1 MDLLKNLVFIAA
13 LAVVAGGVYILLT
26 NNTPVKAPQGFEGWT
41 SQTNAPKIEMP
52 SLPSASASMPGSSLN
67 MNAPMGMPS
76 GQPAMPGMPST
87 APNPMEAPPFRSNP
101 PPASIPG
108 GEAPRFAA
116 PAASYPNGTVG
127 AMAPAASSAGGQ
139 PFPAD
144 MAPPFA
150 ATNPPPG
157 ALASV
162 SPWNAPPSNAPPSN
176 VPPMAIAPI
185 NPPAAAPQSSGVRRE
200 FAGYIQEALRTIEKG
215 NLLEAL
221 QSLSGFYGNPR
232 LTSEE
237 DRQLT
242 HLLDQVAGAVIYS
255 REHHLEP
262 PYTVQPGE
270 TLPQIA
276 ERFDVPWELLAKING
291 IRDPNHLQPGQQ
303 LKVVRGPFDAV
314 VRLDRMELTLMLHG
328 RYAGRFR
335 IGVGQDQPVMAGAH
349 LVKSKIQN
357 PTYYGNGQVIDADNP
372 NNPLGER
379 LIDLGSRTSIH
390 GTNDPQSIGRTGGP
404 GTIRL
409 TNQDVEDVFDILSI
423 GSRVTIQR

>member
-26 NNTPVKAPQGFEGWT
+26 TNSQVKAPQGLENWS
-41 SQTNAPKIEMP
+41 SQSNSPKIEMP
-52 SLPSASASMPGSSLN
+52 PLPSASASMPGSSLH
-67 MNAPMGMPS
+67 MNAPLGMPS
-76 GQPAMPGMPST
+76 VQSTMPGMQPT
-87 APNPMEAPPFRSNP
+87 APGTAEAPPFRPTP

-108 GEAPRFAA
+108 SEAPRFAS
-116 PAASYPNGTVG
+116 PATGYPPG
-127 AMAPAASSAGGQ
+127 AVDSMAPPASNTGNQ
-139 PFPAD
+139 PLPPD

-150 ATNPPPG
+150 AMNPPPT
-157 ALASV
+157 ASV
-162 SPWNAPPSNAPPSN
+162 SGAPWASPPSS
-176 VPPMAIAPI
+176 VPPMAAAPT
-185 NPPAAAPQSSGVRRE
+185 NPPLAVPAPPESGGVRRE
-200 FAGYIQEALRTIEKG
+200 FAGYIQEALRTLDKG
-215 NLLEAL
+215 NLLEAF

-232 LTSEE
+232 LTPEE

-242 HLLDQVAGAVIYS
+242 NLLDQVAGTVVYS

-262 PYTVQPGE
+262 PYTVQPGD

-276 ERFDVPWELLAKING
+276 DRFDVPWELLAKING
-291 IRDPNHLQPGQQ
+291 IRDPSHLQPGQP

-314 VRLDRMELTLMLHG
+314 VRLDRMELTLLLHG

-335 IGVGQDQPVMAGAH
+335 IGVGQDQPVMAGSH
-349 LVKSKIQN
+349 LVKKKILN

-379 LIDLGSRTSIH
+379 LVDLGSRTSIH
-390 GTNDPQSIGRTGGP
+390 GTNDPQSIGRIGGP

-409 TNQDVEDVFDILSI
+409 TNRDVEDVFDILSI